1 MKQKL
6 WCCVCTIKGR
16 QYYDYSSLRPLKSDS
31 VKIYDEYGWEK
42 MQKTGWKCIRVEVEI
57 KPINEVK

>member
-6 WCCVCTIKGR
+6 WCCVATIKDK

-31 VKIYDEYGWEK
+31 VKIYGDDWKKMEK
-42 MQKTGWKCIRVEVEI
+42 SGWKCIKVEVEI
-57 KPINEVK
+57 KPI